1 MKTNVISSTLLLFN
15 RTTHMKNS
23 FVLILLLSLSTAT
36 IRLQAQTQLEVNM
49 ESAKA
54 EKEAD
59 VELNKVY
66 KQILTD
72 YAEDT
77 LFIKNLKAS
86 QRIWINFRD
95 VEVKMK
101 YPEREEGYY
110 GSMYPMCVSDYRV
123 GLIRQRTAKLKEWLQ
138 PMEDGDG
145 CEGSVNPR

>member
-1 MKTNVISSTLLLFN
+1 MKTKVISSILLLLN
-15 RTTHMKNS
+15 RITHMKNS
-23 FVLILLLSLSTAT
+23 FVLILFLSLSTLT
-36 IRLQAQTQLEVNM
+36 IGLQAQTQYEMNQQAAND
-49 ESAKA
+49 EKA
-54 EKEAD
+54 AD
-59 VELNKVY
+59 AELNRVY

-95 VEVKMK
+95 AEVKMK
-101 YPEREEGYY
+101 FPEREEGYY
-110 GSMYPMCVSDYRV
+110 GSMHPMCISDYRA

-138 PMEDGDG
+138 PVEDGDG